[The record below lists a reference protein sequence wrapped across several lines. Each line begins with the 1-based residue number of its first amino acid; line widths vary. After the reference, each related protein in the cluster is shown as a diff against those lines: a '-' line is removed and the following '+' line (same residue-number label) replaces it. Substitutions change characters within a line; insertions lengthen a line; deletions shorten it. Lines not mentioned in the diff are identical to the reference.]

1 MPVHKAIHIHQ
12 NQMKKKNIKKTQY
25 VTKVFLKGVFL

>member
-12 NQMKKKNIKKTQY
+12 NQMKKNKHKKTQY
-25 VTKVFLKGVFL
+25 VTKVFLKDVFL

>member
-12 NQMKKKNIKKTQY
+12 NQMKKKHKKTQY